1 MGLFELKGKTFLL
14 VVDYHSR
21 WPEIRILDHLTSSA
35 VITRLK
41 SIFATHGI
49 PDIVISDN
57 GPQFASTEFQKFTK
71 EYGFTHTTSSPR
83 YPQSNGEAERSVQTV
98 KNLLKKA
105 TDPYISLVLYRA
117 TPLQNGFSRSQLLMG
132 RKLKTK
138 LPSVPH
144 KSPPQTTKI
153 TPLLKKE
160 ELYREKQQQHYNS
173 RHAARPL
180 PKLQP
185 GDSVHI
191 RDLDRPGTITAQHTN
206 PR

>member
-1 MGLFELKGKTFLL
+1 
-14 VVDYHSR
+14 
-21 WPEIRILDHLTSSA
+21 
-35 VITRLK
+35 
-41 SIFATHGI
+41 
-49 PDIVISDN
+49 
-57 GPQFASTEFQKFTK
+57 
-71 EYGFTHTTSSPR
+71 
-83 YPQSNGEAERSVQTV
+83 
-98 KNLLKKA
+98 
-105 TDPYISLVLYRA
+105 
-117 TPLQNGFSRSQLLMG
+117 MG

-144 KSPPQTTKI
+144 KSPPQTPKI

-206 PR
+206 PRSFMVNTEQKFGETGHILCPCQPQHIVHLGQGLRPHTTYGLQPTQAMTASQLYTPEAVGFPKSPNVWIYNSFTACSILFIPSN